1 MANIY
6 DKCKICKHSKF
17 DKSCGIIC
25 GLTMAKPTFKENCPN
40 IVADEA
46 IIQKKK
52 EKAIEEK
59 KSHRN
64 ELILAIVSF
73 LLCALIV
80 GGIRF
85 YRQAERAEQRMK
97 QQEQRQ
103 TQMERTRQN
112 LQRQKYR
119 QRQQRHTPTTKSKQ

>member
-1 MANIY
+1 MASIY

-59 KSHRN
+59 KSHRK
-64 ELILAIVSF
+64 ELILTLVGL

-80 GGIRF
+80 GGVRF

-97 QQEQRQ
+97 QNEQRQ
-103 TQMERTRQN
+103 KQMERTRQN

-119 QRQQRHTPTTKSKQ
+119 QRQQTHTPTTKSKQ